1 MPGNATAKHPHLDI
15 VMRFTESE
23 HSYVDSQNTRYISGT
38 TLVKSAFLPFDAAVV
53 AAKCAASKGK
63 TPEALQAE
71 WKASGE
77 ASREMGTRFHENM
90 EATILGKPRPN
101 PPRNEREM
109 NMTKAGVEVC
119 KKLMVRF
126 NQNLHTEMIVFSP
139 FMRVAGSIDLLA
151 NNGNDYFLFDWK
163 TNEQIKRENP
173 WQSSSVWAIRDLQ
186 DCNFNRY
193 SLQLSTYERV
203 LRREAYIPETAKM
216 KHMLIWMGADGCH
229 PEFIETPDMQ
239 REVAEIMLERQLE
252 LANGLTLP

>member
-1 MPGNATAKHPHLDI
+1 
-15 VMRFTESE
+15 MRFTESD

-38 TLVKSAFLPFDAAVV
+38 TLVKSAFLPFDAAAV
-53 AAKCAASKGK
+53 AAKCAAAKGK

-90 EATILGKPRPN
+90 VATILGKPRPN
-101 PPRNEREM
+101 PPMNDREM
-109 NMTKAGVEVC
+109 NMTKAGVEAC
-119 KKLMVRF
+119 KKLMARF
-126 NQNLHTEMIVFSP
+126 GKSLSTEMIVFSP

-151 NNGNDYFLFDWK
+151 NEGNNYFLFDFK
-163 TNEQIKRENP
+163 TNEKIARENQ

-186 DCNFNRY
+186 DCDFNRY

-216 KHMLIWMGADGCH
+216 KRMLIWMGADGCH

-252 LANGLTLP
+252 TANGLTLP